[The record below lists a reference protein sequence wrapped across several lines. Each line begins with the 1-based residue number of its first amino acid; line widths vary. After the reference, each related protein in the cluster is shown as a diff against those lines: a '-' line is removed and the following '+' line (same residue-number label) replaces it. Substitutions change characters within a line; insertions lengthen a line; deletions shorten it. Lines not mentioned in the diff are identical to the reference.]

1 MNVLFLTGSLGL
13 GGAEKQLLVWV
24 EMLQADLGMKVSVA
38 CFDETRLERLQ
49 ALEEMGVPVTVAG
62 RDQGT
67 AKRLERVV
75 SFARK
80 NRADIVH
87 AFNYYL
93 ATSAIIAAAVVRGTP
108 AASFQGDGV
117 SDMEGLDVFRRQPP
131 FKLVKYFTSNSH
143 EAMARV
149 RPQLRSKAL
158 LQYVPN
164 LVAAPAG
171 ETFETRFT
179 DGRRGTV
186 ALVVARLDDN
196 KRVNVFLDALAAAR
210 QAEPDINGVVVG
222 DGPSRQNLE
231 EQAARLGLLPGGVE
245 FLGKL
250 PDVWARYAAA
260 DVFVHLALSEG
271 TPNVVLEAMTAGLP
285 VVATAA
291 GDVGRIVQPDH
302 NGLLVPFDDAPAVT
316 RCLVELARSPQLRA
330 RLGRQGRLDVQAS
343 FGAKQVRDSLERFYS
358 AVQRSEAA
366 ER

>member
-49 ALEEMGVPVTVAG
+49 ALKELGVPVTVAG
-62 RDQGT
+62 RDQG
-67 AKRLERVV
+67 AVRRLERVI

-93 ATSAIIAAAVVRGTP
+93 ATSAIVAAGAARGTP
-108 AASFQGDGV
+108 VASFQGDGV
-117 SDMEGLDVFRRQPP
+117 SDLEGLDAFRRLPAL
-131 FKLVKYFTSNSH
+131 KLVNYFTSNSY

-164 LVAAPAG
+164 LVTAPAG
-171 ETFETRFT
+171 ETFETRAT
-179 DGRRGTV
+179 DGGQGTV

-210 QAEPDINGVVVG
+210 QVEPQLTGVVVG
-222 DGPSRQNLE
+222 DGPSRKGLE

-260 DVFVHLALSEG
+260 DIFVHLALSEG

-291 GDVGRIVQPDH
+291 GDVGRIVQPEH

-316 RCLVELARSPQLRA
+316 HCLVELARSPQLRA
-330 RLGRQGRLDVQAS
+330 RLGLQGRLDVQTS
-343 FGAKQVRDSLERFYS
+343 FGSMQVRDSLERFYS
-358 AVQRSEAA
+358 AVRG
-366 ER
+366 